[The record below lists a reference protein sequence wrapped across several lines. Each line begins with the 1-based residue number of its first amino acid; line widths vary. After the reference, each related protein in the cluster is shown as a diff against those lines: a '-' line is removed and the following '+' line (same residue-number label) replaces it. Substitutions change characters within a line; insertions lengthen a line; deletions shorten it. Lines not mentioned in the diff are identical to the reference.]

1 MVSLFLPKLIL
12 YNYILINTYDR
23 IILPVVPLGTP
34 VNITAI
40 AVNST
45 AIQLSWS
52 EVPAIKQNGII
63 TQYEV
68 VFAPLETFG
77 EQIAAASM
85 NITDASILFIILDSL
100 QEYVQY
106 SSTIRAYTNVG
117 KGPFST
123 ATIIQTPED
132 GK

>member
-1 MVSLFLPKLIL
+1 M
-12 YNYILINTYDR
+12 LINTYDR
-23 IILPVVPLGTP
+23 INFPVVPLGTP

-77 EQIAAASM
+77 GQIAATSM
-85 NITDASILFIILDSL
+85 NITDTSILFIILDNL

-106 SSTIRAYTNVG
+106 SITIRAYTNVG

-123 ATIIQTPED
+123 AMIIQTPED